1 MNSFEKEIEYG
12 KGFLSFPSDHKGSKG
27 SIRIGMKSF
36 LTKLLNRWTSSHASS
51 FALFVSLWV
60 LILTYRIQLSMELLT
75 HPIRPF
81 DFNPD
86 HLPFRFLPCLWPQD
100 FVLVLILTF
109 LSWSVSRIHF
119 LINPKQASTI
129 MRALGFT
136 SLSLLIIML
145 TLIHGVHKRLL
156 FEVQSGLDSSVIA
169 EAFTNFPIKYVIK
182 FIEAKDIVFLLL
194 PIGLFG
200 LLLLGALRLKIWAAR
215 ISLSLIILLLLTFPF
230 LNPAKM
236 KTIPSEIRSNP
247 AVFFLAD
254 LAKTVYR
261 GYIIVHRE
269 RLTNENIPQDNPKL
283 KSDGLE
289 TLPGV
294 KKRTSW
300 NLVLLI
306 MESVGTRY
314 IFDTQDG
321 RSMPMPFLY
330 QISSKGWF
338 LKKHFTTSNVS
349 TKAIFSILSGLYDLF
364 GRESLS
370 TRPEI
375 HVPSLPHFL
384 GEPYDSFLVTPSS
397 SSWYFPVAFVKNSG
411 FSEIHT
417 YENLNFNIRQE
428 QTSLGR
434 YIARDE
440 IQTVDFFIQRL
451 RKAKEPFLAIY
462 ISFTAHFPYFD
473 YGETFRIRG
482 EGDSLKDRYYN
493 NLYLLDHLIKRIY
506 EHLQNSGQLDR
517 TLFMIV
523 GDHGQAFGQHHP
535 NNYMHYRYS
544 YNENLETPAILYQP
558 RLIRPREVDW
568 PTSHVDLLPT
578 LLDAMGI
585 PYDPHLFDGESLFH
599 LKPKRNTIF
608 FYGLEGCL
616 SSLDREWIKVQHS
629 FKNHRSW
636 VFDLKID
643 PGENNPLEAS
653 RFPLQLEHLLL
664 YTKSHDQRLVQ
675 YNESLK
681 EKRAFG
687 TK

>member
-1 MNSFEKEIEYG
+1 
-12 KGFLSFPSDHKGSKG
+12 
-27 SIRIGMKSF
+27 MKSF
-36 LTKLLNRWTSSHASS
+36 LIKQLNQWVYSHPASFSLLVCLL
-51 FALFVSLWV
+51 ALTLF
-60 LILTYRIQLSMELLT
+60 YRVQLSWELLT
-75 HPIRPF
+75 HPIKPF
-81 DFNPD
+81 DFNPN
-86 HLPFRFLPCLWPQD
+86 HLPFGFLPCFWPQD
-100 FVLVLILTF
+100 FVLILILTF
-109 LSWSVSRIHF
+109 FSWFLSRIAF
-119 LINPKQASTI
+119 LIKFTRASI
-129 MRALGFT
+129 FIKVLGLT
-136 SLSLLIIML
+136 SLSLLIIIL
-145 TLIHGVHKRLL
+145 TLIYGIHKRLL
-156 FEVQSGLDSSVIA
+156 FEVQSGLDSSAIA
-169 EAFTNFPIKYVIK
+169 EAFTNFPLKEVIK
-182 FIEAKDIVFLLL
+182 LIEAKEIVFLLL
-194 PIGLFG
+194 PIGLLG
-200 LLLLGALRLKIWAAR
+200 LLLLDPLRLKIWAAR
-215 ISLSLIILLLLTFPF
+215 ISLSLLILLSITFPF

-236 KTIPSEIRSNP
+236 DSIPSEIRSNP
-247 AVFFLAD
+247 AVFFLSD
-254 LAKTVYR
+254 LAKTAYR
-261 GYIIVHRE
+261 GYVIGHRE
-269 RLTNENIPQDNPKL
+269 RLTNETIPQDLAKL
-283 KSDGLE
+283 KPDILE
-289 TLPGV
+289 TLPGA
-294 KKRTSW
+294 KKRISW

-321 RSMPMPFLY
+321 HSMPMPFLHH
-330 QISSKGWF
+330 ISRKGWF

-370 TRPEI
+370 TRADI
-375 HVPSLPHFL
+375 HIPSLSHFL
-384 GEPYDSFLVTPSS
+384 GESYDKFLVSPSS

-411 FSEIHT
+411 LLEIHT

-440 IQTVDFFIQRL
+440 IQTVDFFIERL

-473 YGETFRIRG
+473 YGETYRIRK
-482 EGDSLKDRYYN
+482 EGGSLKDRYYN
-493 NLYLLDHLIKRIY
+493 NLHLLDHLIKRIY
-506 EHLQNSGQLDR
+506 DHLQNSGQLDR
-517 TLFMIV
+517 TLLIIV

-558 RLIRPREVDW
+558 RLFRLREVDC

-578 LLDAMGI
+578 LLEALGI
-585 PYDPHLFDGESLFH
+585 SYDPHLFDGESLFH
-599 LKPKRNTIF
+599 LKPKRDTIF

-629 FKNHRSW
+629 LKDHRSW
-636 VFDLKID
+636 VFDLRVD

-653 RFPLQLEHLLL
+653 RFPLQLGHLLH

-681 EKRAFG
+681 ERRAFG